1 MQPSQGPR
9 AEGLAVLAKLKSRGL
24 GLWLGTCAVWG
35 LQGAWRWAKLNS
47 CGLGVGAG
55 GWGLGRLGAG
65 GWVGAGPR
73 AKRLVDVLILYRKK
87 QSC

>member
-1 MQPSQGPR
+1 
-9 AEGLAVLAKLKSRGL
+9 VLAKLKSRGL
-24 GLWLGTCAVWG
+24 GLWLGACAGWW

-65 GWVGAGPR
+65 GWGLGHELR
-73 AKRLVDVLILYRKK
+73 GSLTCLYYIERSKAAR
-87 QSC
+87 